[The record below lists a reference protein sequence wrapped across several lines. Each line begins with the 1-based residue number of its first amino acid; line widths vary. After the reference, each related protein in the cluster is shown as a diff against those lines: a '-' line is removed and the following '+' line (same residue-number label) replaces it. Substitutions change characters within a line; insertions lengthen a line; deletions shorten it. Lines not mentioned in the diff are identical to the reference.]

1 MSFLS
6 ETLKTLSISSQQ
18 LLGTFH
24 VLLYKRKYCF
34 QFHCPVGFTM
44 SCVHFAYLIYSHP
57 TKFILCIHL
66 IHLTTQGKKGIYVN
80 EQWDAEGFNGYM
92 SPWTFLLSCI
102 FFFFFSL
109 LTHFCF
115 VLPLQ
120 PSKVFMSMFY
130 PCSQTQFLFFFN
142 GSVQTCN
149 VVFVILFLFS
159 VSMFFNFTHKVPQ
172 TIQLK

>member
-102 FFFFFSL
+102 FFFFFTSNTLLFCLTTLAIKSFHVNVLSL
-109 LTHFCF
+109 LSNTI
-115 VLPLQ
+115 P
-120 PSKVFMSMFY
+120 
-130 PCSQTQFLFFFN
+130 FFF
-142 GSVQTCN
+142 
-149 VVFVILFLFS
+149 
-159 VSMFFNFTHKVPQ
+159 
-172 TIQLK
+172 